1 MRSFIVPHP
10 PLILPEIG
18 RGEERKIQKTI
29 DSYREIAKEAALM
42 EPETVIIL
50 SPHSVMYQDYFHI
63 SPGTRAK
70 GDFGLYGYPE
80 LQIGGVYDTEF
91 VSELCGLAEVG
102 ELRREQKAGEGVSLI
117 MPR

>member
-1 MRSFIVPHP
+1 MAVAGAFIVPHP

-50 SPHSVMYQDYFHI
+50 SPHSVMYRERGRRGI
-63 SPGTRAK
+63 S
-70 GDFGLYGYPE
+70 DFTDILS
-80 LQIGGVYDTEF
+80 F
-91 VSELCGLAEVG
+91 
-102 ELRREQKAGEGVSLI
+102 R
-117 MPR
+117 

>member
-1 MRSFIVPHP
+1 MAVAGAFIVPHP

-50 SPHSVMYQDYFHI
+50 SPHSVMYQDYF
-63 SPGTRAK
+63 SYFSGN
-70 GDFGLYGYPE
+70 
-80 LQIGGVYDTEF
+80 
-91 VSELCGLAEVG
+91 
-102 ELRREQKAGEGVSLI
+102 AGEGGFRTLRIS
-117 MPR
+117 

>member
-1 MRSFIVPHP
+1 MAVAGAFIVPHP

-70 GDFGLYGYPE
+70 GGFR
-80 LQIGGVYDTEF
+80 T
-91 VSELCGLAEVG
+91 
-102 ELRREQKAGEGVSLI
+102 LRIS
-117 MPR
+117 